1 VVVTYVQHCRTNF
14 TKEKK
19 NSGGNF
25 YMKNIKIYIK
35 NFINEKRI
43 GRADGI

>member
-1 VVVTYVQHCRTNF
+1 VQHHGINF

-25 YMKNIKIYIK
+25 YMKNIKTYLK

-43 GRADGI
+43 GRADGT